1 MSRLLD
7 LSLSLVDTVSLL
19 SLSSSE
25 GKEFILD
32 LEEKKCALNNL
43 YVWHQNMRFKRLI
56 SNMRSLILV
65 DSQINII

>member
-25 GKEFILD
+25 GKEFMFD
-32 LEEKKCALNNL
+32 LEEKMYFKQLDICGIKIGD
-43 YVWHQNMRFKRLI
+43 FKRLI
-56 SNMRSLILV
+56 YVRSLILV
-65 DSQINII
+65 DS